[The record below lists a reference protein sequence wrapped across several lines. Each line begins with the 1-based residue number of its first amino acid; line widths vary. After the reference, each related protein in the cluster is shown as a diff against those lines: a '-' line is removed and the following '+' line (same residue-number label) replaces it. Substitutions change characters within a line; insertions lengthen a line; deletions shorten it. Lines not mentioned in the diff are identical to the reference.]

1 MAVLNVSPTPQKK
14 YVHQRNEPE
23 IIEIFLRY
31 ITRTGRSDCFPP
43 AYVGYLGFSPKCTVT
58 NLIEEFLKTQSV
70 FKNTSGFRARH
81 EIVSFQPDEYMDCLG
96 VCQIVP
102 IAYHLANWYFN
113 QGFQVVFA
121 IHADTPNLHIHFV
134 INTVSFITGKKY
146 HCNYSQFR
154 NQKDYLESVIT
165 KLTQKNK
172 KLPTLPYN
180 PSGPLLDASLF
191 YNMPSICPVQFM
203 PKKEV
208 LPSVVLK
215 SNTCLFK

>member
-1 MAVLNVSPTPQKK
+1 MAVLNASPTPQKK

-23 IIEIFLRY
+23 IIEIFLKY

-43 AYVGYLGFSPKCTVT
+43 AYVGYLGFPPKCTVE

-154 NQKDYLESVIT
+154 NQKDYIESVIT

-172 KLPTLPYN
+172 KLPALPYTH
-180 PSGPLLDASLF
+180 SGPLLDASLF

-203 PKKEV
+203 PKNK
-208 LPSVVLK
+208 
-215 SNTCLFK
+215 

>member
-1 MAVLNVSPTPQKK
+1 M
-14 YVHQRNEPE
+14 
-23 IIEIFLRY
+23 
-31 ITRTGRSDCFPP
+31 
-43 AYVGYLGFSPKCTVT
+43 FSACLCRIPWLSSKCTVE
-58 NLIEEFLKTQSV
+58 NLIEEFLQTQSV

-154 NQKDYLESVIT
+154 NQKDYIESVIT
-165 KLTQKNK
+165 KIDTKKIKRLPSTSLTTPKW
-172 KLPTLPYN
+172 
-180 PSGPLLDASLF
+180 GPLLDASLF

-203 PKKEV
+203 PKKIGAAFSNTE
-208 LPSVVLK
+208 
-215 SNTCLFK
+215 SNTCF